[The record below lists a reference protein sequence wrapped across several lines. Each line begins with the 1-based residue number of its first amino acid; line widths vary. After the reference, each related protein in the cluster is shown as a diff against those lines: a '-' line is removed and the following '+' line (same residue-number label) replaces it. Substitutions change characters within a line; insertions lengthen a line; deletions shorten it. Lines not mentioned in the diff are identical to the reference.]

1 MRLKHQCMLPW
12 RRRQPPQ
19 PVHSQQR
26 RRLGWQHRPQE
37 KPRGLERL
45 PLRRQV
51 HCPLALLR
59 QSLQRSKRPDG
70 RVRWR
75 RLSATAAGAWNELWL
90 LASQV
95 DYLLAACTSEAE
107 ILAALNSSDQAELA
121 LRRIASWQYVQRTGD
136 QSGGDRILGSVAPGR
151 LVDVAPAW
159 MITDATLHSKMEH
172 QRASRVREQQG
183 GGGQLNQRQNRP
195 PPTTPAAAGESRGS
209 GRGGG
214 GTGGRGRGRGRGRN

>member
-1 MRLKHQCMLPW
+1 MRDWLTTVVT
-12 RRRQPPQ
+12 R
-19 PVHSQQR
+19 
-26 RRLGWQHRPQE
+26 
-37 KPRGLERL
+37 
-45 PLRRQV
+45 
-51 HCPLALLR
+51 
-59 QSLQRSKRPDG
+59 
-70 RVRWR
+70 
-75 RLSATAAGAWNELWL
+75 ATAAGAWNELWL

-159 MITDATLHSKMEH
+159 MIADATLHSKMEH

-214 GTGGRGRGRGRGRN
+214 GNGGRGRGRGRGRN

>member
-1 MRLKHQCMLPW
+1 MRDWLTTVVT
-12 RRRQPPQ
+12 R
-19 PVHSQQR
+19 
-26 RRLGWQHRPQE
+26 
-37 KPRGLERL
+37 
-45 PLRRQV
+45 
-51 HCPLALLR
+51 
-59 QSLQRSKRPDG
+59 
-70 RVRWR
+70 
-75 RLSATAAGAWNELWL
+75 ATAAGAWNELWL

-214 GTGGRGRGRGRGRN
+214 GNGGRGRGRGRGRN